1 MKLNFHQKK
10 MATHQKNKISID
22 VSAEHS
28 SESLSFSTLLSA
40 KDLESKSPPTNSVN
54 KVREHDQGFLS
65 RTAPVL
71 ASHGSNKNHPS
82 HMSISNT
89 KLQLQS
95 FLYQSEQTTVTRNLS
110 SKKATHG
117 NYKRSSDKSTGG
129 SDKPPRK
136 EKKQTKKER
145 AASSSSFVQEIFQ
158 SFVSPCRECHAHKPT
173 VKSMPAEPIKL
184 R

>member
-1 MKLNFHQKK
+1 
-10 MATHQKNKISID
+10 MATHRQNKISID

-54 KVREHDQGFLS
+54 KVREHDQGFLG

-82 HMSISNT
+82 DMSISNT

-117 NYKRSSDKSTGG
+117 NYK
-129 SDKPPRK
+129 
-136 EKKQTKKER
+136 
-145 AASSSSFVQEIFQ
+145 EIE
-158 SFVSPCRECHAHKPT
+158 ECHAHKPT

>member
-1 MKLNFHQKK
+1 
-10 MATHQKNKISID
+10 MASHRQNKISID

-54 KVREHDQGFLS
+54 KVREHDQGFLG

-82 HMSISNT
+82 DMSISNT

-95 FLYQSEQTTVTRNLS
+95 FLYQSEKTTVARILS
-110 SKKATHG
+110 SKKATYG
-117 NYKRSSDKSTGG
+117 NYKRSSDKSTDG
-129 SDKPPRK
+129 SDKPTRK
-136 EKKQTKKER
+136 EKKKKQKR
-145 AASSSSFVQEIFQ
+145 S
-158 SFVSPCRECHAHKPT
+158 
-173 VKSMPAEPIKL
+173 
-184 R
+184 